1 LNFNQDLQ
9 PLGLVRRE
17 GTNVRPSIR
26 IASLAQTVKSAAGLV
41 CLLILLGFATFS
53 AGAQTTVSPTSN
65 TIQVAGAP
73 IAQSSITA
81 PTGGM
86 VLYGTAINPITSQPV
101 RHLWVG
107 DSTAG
112 LCRTDPDLDSPAPYA
127 VNPAT
132 CLTGASVLGGAMAL
146 DSVNNRLYFVDNQKL
161 TQGVLRI
168 SYLPGGDSGQGSLD
182 PTTLFDLAGNQA
194 GTSFAGGQTGCA
206 LPGNPGAPNAV
217 TLDPEGNLWIGF
229 GKSAEIIRIN
239 NPGTASATNFGTC
252 AQFVQVAASVLNN
265 RLGAGLAWIG
275 HDLWGAN
282 SQTPFVIPRADTAC
296 LTGTNPA
303 CSTANG
309 TVVQALSSIPG
320 AIALV
325 GDQFFPATNGNNLY
339 FASGSNIAWVG
350 NVVGGPAGQTLTLT
364 YINAAQAQLANTGT
378 LALDATDPA
387 NLVLYSGDDP
397 SGLATAGA
405 GRWFQTIQTS
415 AAPGPPGTPL
425 DVQASGGQSQVTVSW
440 SPAQVAQPV
449 TSYTVHNSF
458 ASNGLPINDVVITPS
473 GGSLYPQTSAAITG
487 LSSNVTYQFSVL
499 ASNAQGSSAL
509 SSSSNSTQLV
519 SVPSAPTG
527 VQAVAGD
534 GQASV
539 SWTAPASTGGLPLSG
554 NTVTALANGVVFSTT
569 AVSASAT
576 SALVSGLT
584 NGVAYTFTVHATNSV
599 GDSPESV
606 PSSAVTPH
614 TAVVSIAVSGPY
626 SFINTPAIAS
636 YKVAVSNISSSAV
649 NNVSVSNV
657 LSTIDGAYILAAQPG
672 QGTCAQGG
680 IGIANVSCS
689 LSSMAPGA
697 VVIVDVVVQMQ
708 GGQITLSSSASGTDS
723 QGASFTVPAQQRSTI
738 HGNPPAGTPVVS
750 ISLSVNAIPTDLGPG
765 KPGTI
770 NWNLQNTTG
779 VAARNLVLAM
789 VIDNRINITS
799 AAVTGSNS
807 TDPVSCNTPSP
818 GVAGTNVLTCNM
830 ASLGGPSSSTTV
842 TAMRVTVNYTAPL
855 QTPLTLSATGYLSF
869 DGSDSS
875 NPVSATSIRV
885 K

>member
-1 LNFNQDLQ
+1 
-9 PLGLVRRE
+9 
-17 GTNVRPSIR
+17 
-26 IASLAQTVKSAAGLV
+26 
-41 CLLILLGFATFS
+41 
-53 AGAQTTVSPTSN
+53 
-65 TIQVAGAP
+65 
-73 IAQSSITA
+73 
-81 PTGGM
+81 M
-86 VLYGTAINPITSQPV
+86 
-101 RHLWVG
+101 
-107 DSTAG
+107 
-112 LCRTDPDLDSPAPYA
+112 DPDLDSPAPYA
-127 VNPAT
+127 INPAT
-132 CLTGASVLGGAMAL
+132 CLIGSSVLGGGMAF
-146 DSVNNRLYFVDNQKL
+146 DSVSNRLYFADNQKL

-168 SYLPGGDSGQGSLD
+168 SYLPSGDNGQGLLD

-194 GTSFAGGQTGCA
+194 GSVFPGGQTSCA
-206 LPGNPGAPNAV
+206 LPGSPGAPNAV

-239 NPGTASATNFGTC
+239 NPGAASSTNFGTC
-252 AQFVQVAASVLNN
+252 AQFVRVAASVLNT
-265 RLGAGLAWIG
+265 RPGTGLAWIG

-282 SQTPFVIPRADTAC
+282 SQTPFVIPHADTAC
-296 LTGTNPA
+296 LSGTNPA

-309 TVVQALSSIPG
+309 TVVQALSAIPG
-320 AIALV
+320 ATALV
-325 GDQFFPATNGNNLY
+325 GDQIYPATNGNNLY
-339 FASGSNIAWVG
+339 FASGSNIAWVH
-350 NVVGGPAGQTLTLT
+350 VVGGSTGQTLTLT
-364 YINAAQAQLANTGT
+364 YINAAQAQLANTGA

-405 GRWFQTIQTS
+405 GRWFQTIQTP

-425 DVQASGGQSQVTVSW
+425 DVQASGGQNQVTVSW

-458 ASNGLPINDVVITPS
+458 ASNGLPINDVLITPI
-473 GGSLYPQTSAAITG
+473 GGSLYPQTSAAING

-509 SSSSNSTQLV
+509 SSSSNSVQLV
-519 SVPSAPTG
+519 SAPTAPTG
-527 VQAVAGD
+527 VQAVPGD
-534 GQASV
+534 GQTSV
-539 SWTAPASTGGLPLSG
+539 TWTAPASTGGLPLSS
-554 NTVTALANGVVFSTT
+554 NTVTALANGVIFSTT
-569 AVSASAT
+569 TVSASAT

-584 NGVAYTFTVHATNSV
+584 NGVSYTFTVHATNSV
-599 GDSPESV
+599 GDSPESA
-606 PSSAVTPH
+606 PSNAVTPR
-614 TAVVSIAVSGPY
+614 TAVVSIAVNGPY
-626 SFINTPAIAS
+626 SFVNTPAIAS
-636 YKVAVSNISSSAV
+636 YAVTVSNISSSAV
-649 NNVSVSNV
+649 SNVSVSNV
-657 LSTIDGAYILAAQPG
+657 LSTIDGAYIIAAQPG

-689 LSSMAPGA
+689 LGSLAPGA

-708 GGQITLSSSASGTDS
+708 GGQITLASSASGTDG
-723 QGASFTVPAQQRSTI
+723 QGALFTVAPQQRTTI

-789 VIDNRINITS
+789 VIDSRISITS

-807 TDPVSCNTPSP
+807 TDPVSCNAPSP
-818 GVAGTNVLTCNM
+818 GVGGMNVLTCNM

-842 TAMRVTVNYTAPL
+842 TAMKVTVNYTAPL
-855 QTPLTLSATGYLSF
+855 QTPLTLPATGYLSF

-875 NPVSATSIRV
+875 NPVAATSIRV